1 MSRVKHDEI
10 SATLLP
16 GFAGTTLPDW
26 LADRL
31 ANGLGGV
38 CVFGPNITDA
48 AQLRALTDDVRRAN
62 PAAIVAI
69 DEEGG
74 DVTRLH
80 YRAGSPYPGNAVLG
94 RLDDTELTSR
104 VAAAV
109 GEDLRRVG
117 CTLDFAPS
125 VDVNSNPLNPV
136 IGVRSFGSVGAAV
149 ARHSAAWVRGLQSS
163 GIGACAKHF
172 PGHGDVATDS
182 HLGLPVLDVDRERL
196 RDQELVPFAAAIAAG
211 ASAVMTSH
219 ILLPQ
224 VDPDAPATM
233 SRPVLQGILR
243 EELGFD
249 GLIVS
254 DALDMAG
261 ASGEIGIPEAA
272 VRALHAGVDLL
283 CIGTNNSAEQMA
295 QIEQAI
301 ADAVESGRLPAERV
315 SEAARRVAEYSARQ
329 VDPASDDV
337 EGPTDT
343 TGCPSVLGAVD
354 VGRAFEIEA
363 DPGLLAQART
373 PAAVVRLDAT
383 ANIAVGVAPWGPFT
397 LEDPWPGV
405 PILGYDVRED
415 APPTIDLVETLK
427 HEADGGV
434 VLAIGKG
441 NHRYAKSRALIDSL
455 REAGVR
461 LVTIDMGWPSD
472 DRSYAEI
479 ATFGASR
486 LVGRELMRVLEEHAS

>member
-1 MSRVKHDEI
+1 MSRVNTQEI
-10 SATLLP
+10 AATLLP
-16 GFAGTTLPDW
+16 GFSGTTLPDW
-26 LADRL
+26 LSERL

-38 CVFGPNITDA
+38 CVFGPNIVDA

-62 PAAIVAI
+62 PNAVIAI

-80 YRAGSPYPGNAVLG
+80 YSEGSPYPGNAVLG
-94 RLDDTELTSR
+94 RIDDTDLTSR

-109 GEDLRRVG
+109 GEDLRTVG
-117 CTLDFAPS
+117 CTVDFAPS

-136 IGVRSFGSVGAAV
+136 IGVRSFGSDGDAV
-149 ARHSAAWVRGLQSS
+149 ARHSAAWIRGLQSV
-163 GIGACAKHF
+163 GVGACAKHF

-182 HLGLPVLDVDRERL
+182 HLGIPVLDVSRERL
-196 RDQELVPFAAAIAAG
+196 REQELKPFAAAVEAG
-211 ASAVMTSH
+211 VGAVMTSH
-219 ILLPQ
+219 ILVPQ

-243 EELGFD
+243 GELGFD

-272 VRALHAGVDLL
+272 VRALSAGVDLL

-295 QIEQAI
+295 QIEREI
-301 ADAVESGRLPAERV
+301 AEAVESGRLPAERV
-315 SEAARRVAEYSARQ
+315 SEAARRVAEYSARGA
-329 VDPASDDV
+329 DPKADEPTLSSDS
-337 EGPTDT
+337 G
-343 TGCPSVLGAVD
+343 GCPSTLGAVD
-354 VGRAFEIEA
+354 VSPAFEISVS
-363 DPGLLAQART
+363 DDVLAAASR
-373 PAAVVRLDAT
+373 PAAVVRLNAT

-405 PILGYDVRED
+405 PVLGYDVRED
-415 APPTIDLVETLK
+415 APPTIDVVDTVK
-427 HEADGGV
+427 GEAGDGL

-441 NHRYAKSRALIDSL
+441 NHRYAKSRELIDAL
-455 REAGVR
+455 REAGVQ
-461 LVTIDMGWPSD
+461 VVSIDMGWPSD
-472 DRSYAEI
+472 DRRYADI

-486 LVGRELMRVLEEHAS
+486 LVGQELMRVLREHAS